1 MGIEDQIK
9 EIEDEIKNTPYN
21 KATQHHIGKLKAKLA
36 RLKKDVEKRRG
47 TGVSTKGYGV
57 KKAGD
62 ATVVLVGPPNV
73 GKSSLL
79 NLLSGANSDV
89 ADYEFTTLDIIPG
102 ILKYKGAEIQI
113 LDLPGILRGASK
125 GRGRGREILAV
136 VRNADVVLLV
146 VDVQSFDLQ
155 IILKELYD
163 SGIRLNRA
171 APDIVVYERERGGII
186 ISTTIKLKKLPLR
199 TIKEMIKTYG
209 FVNADIVVRTD
220 VDEEGLL
227 DFLEGNR
234 TYVPAMLILNKVDL
248 VGEGAVKKV
257 VTALHKDKTVV
268 PFTVVKASPQAVTG
282 LKERI
287 FNLLNFIR
295 VYLKPKGGKP
305 DMSSPM
311 ILRQGDTVENVCR
324 KLHKDFVRKFR
335 YAVITGKSAKFAD
348 QTVGLAHVLW
358 DEDVL
363 TIITER

>member
-1 MGIEDQIK
+1 MTIEDQIK

-21 KATQHHIGKLKAKLA
+21 KSTQHHIGKLKAKLA
-36 RLKKDVEKRRG
+36 RLKADLEKRRG
-47 TGVSTKGYGV
+47 TGVSTRGYGV

-89 ADYEFTTLDIIPG
+89 ADYGFTTLEIIPG

-113 LDLPGILRGASK
+113 LDLPGIVRGASK

-136 VRNADVVLLV
+136 VRNADMVLLV
-146 VDVQSFDLQ
+146 VDVHNFDLKV
-155 IILKELYD
+155 ILKELYD
-163 SGIRLNRA
+163 SGIRLNKSP
-171 APDIVVYERERGGII
+171 PDIVVHERERGGIT
-186 ISTTIKLKKLPLR
+186 ISSTIKLKKLPLR
-199 TIKEMIKTYG
+199 TIREMIKTYG

-234 TYVPAMLILNKVDL
+234 TYVPAMLVLNKVDL
-248 VGEGAVKKV
+248 VGEDAVKKV
-257 VTALHKDKTVV
+257 VAAMDRDKPVV
-268 PFTVVKASPQAVTG
+268 PFSVVKASPQAVTG

-287 FNLLNFIR
+287 FNLLDFIR

-311 ILRQGDTVENVCR
+311 ILRKGDSVENVCR

-335 YAVITGKSAKFAD
+335 YAVVTGRSAKFAD
-348 QTVGLAHVLW
+348 QTVGLNHMLK
-358 DEDVL
+358 DEDIL